1 MERTTNNTRLNIIRN
16 SFKAAFGLFTFG
28 FGVYLTIQANIGV
41 GPWDVFNLGLSGTFG
56 IKFGTGSIIISLII
70 LAIDILL
77 REPIGIGMFLDAFV
91 VGKTV
96 DLFNWMDLV
105 KPQENPLVG
114 IVMMLAG
121 LFIMGYAQYLYMD
134 AALGC
139 GPRDTLLVAL
149 AKRMPKIPIGVISIA
164 ILAVV
169 TFVGWRLGGPIGIG
183 TLICAFLTGPIMQ
196 LDFKLV
202 NFDATK
208 IVHQNLKE
216 SAKVFMN
223 KKVEGN

>member
-1 MERTTNNTRLNIIRN
+1 MNKTTNNTRLDIIRN
-16 SFKAAFGLFTFG
+16 SFKAAFGLFMFG

-41 GPWDVFNLGLSGTFG
+41 GPWDVLNLGLSGTFG
-56 IKFGTGSIIISLII
+56 IKFGTGSIIISLLI
-70 LAIDILL
+70 LAIDIFL

-96 DLFNWMDLV
+96 DLFNWMDVV
-105 KPQENPLVG
+105 KPQDNPVLG

-121 LFIMGYAQYLYMD
+121 LFIMGYSQYLYMD

-149 AKRMPKIPIGVISIA
+149 AKRMPKIPIGVISIV

-169 TFVGWRLGGPIGIG
+169 TFIGWRLGGPIGIG
-183 TLICAFLTGPIMQ
+183 TIICAFFTGPIMQ

-202 NFDATK
+202 GFDATK
-208 IVHQNLKE
+208 IVHQNIKE
-216 SAKVFMN
+216 SAKIFIN
-223 KKVEGN
+223 KKS

>member
-1 MERTTNNTRLNIIRN
+1 MNKTTNNTRLDIIRN
-16 SFKAAFGLFTFG
+16 SLKAAFGLFMFG

-41 GPWDVFNLGLSGTFG
+41 GPWDVLNLGLSGTFG
-56 IKFGTGSIIISLII
+56 IKFGTGSIIISLLI
-70 LAIDILL
+70 LAIDIFL

-96 DLFNWMDLV
+96 DLFNWMDVV
-105 KPQENPLVG
+105 KPQENPVLG

-121 LFIMGYAQYLYMD
+121 LFIMGYSQYLYMD

-149 AKRMPKIPIGVISIA
+149 AKRMPKIPIGVISIV

-169 TFVGWRLGGPIGIG
+169 TFIGWRLGGPIGIG
-183 TLICAFLTGPIMQ
+183 TIICAFFTGPIMQ

-202 NFDATK
+202 GFDATK
-208 IVHQNLKE
+208 IVHQNIKE
-216 SAKVFMN
+216 SAKIFIN
-223 KKVEGN
+223 KKS

>member
-1 MERTTNNTRLNIIRN
+1 MCNTVNKTKLEIIRS
-16 SFKAAFGLFTFG
+16 SFKAAFGLFLFG

-70 LAIDILL
+70 LAVDLIF
-77 REPIGIGMFLDAFV
+77 REPVGIGMFLDAFV

-96 DLFNWMDLV
+96 DLFNWLGLV
-105 KPQENPLVG
+105 KAQENVLIG
-114 IVMMLAG
+114 ILMMLAG
-121 LFIMGYAQYLYMD
+121 LFIMGYAQYLYMS

-169 TFVGWRLGGPIGIG
+169 TFIGWRLGGPIGIG

-196 LDFKLV
+196 LDFRLV

-208 IVHQNLKE
+208 IIHQNLKE
-216 SAKVFMN
+216 SAKVFAG
-223 KKVEGN
+223 KKR

>member
-1 MERTTNNTRLNIIRN
+1 MNKTTNNTRLDIIRN
-16 SFKAAFGLFTFG
+16 SFKAAFGLFMFG

-41 GPWDVFNLGLSGTFG
+41 GPWDVLNLGLSGTFG
-56 IKFGTGSIIISLII
+56 IKFGTGSIIISLLI
-70 LAIDILL
+70 LAIDIFL

-96 DLFNWMDLV
+96 DLFNWMDVV
-105 KPQENPLVG
+105 KPQENPVLG

-121 LFIMGYAQYLYMD
+121 LFIMGYSQYLYMD

-149 AKRMPKIPIGVISIA
+149 AKRMPKIPIGVISIV

-169 TFVGWRLGGPIGIG
+169 TFIGWRLGGPIGIG
-183 TLICAFLTGPIMQ
+183 TIICAFFTGPIMQ

-202 NFDATK
+202 GFDATK
-208 IVHQNLKE
+208 IVHQNIKE
-216 SAKVFMN
+216 SAKIFIN
-223 KKVEGN
+223 KKS

>member
-41 GPWDVFNLGLSGTFG
+41 GPWDVLNLGLSGTFG

-70 LAIDILL
+70 LAIDVLL

-96 DLFNWMDLV
+96 DLFNWMDMV
-105 KPQENPLVG
+105 KPQENPVVG
-114 IVMMLAG
+114 VLMMLAG

-149 AKRMPKIPIGVISIA
+149 AKRMPKIPIGAISIV

-169 TFVGWRLGGPIGIG
+169 TFAGWRLGGPIGIG
-183 TLICAFLTGPIMQ
+183 TIICAFLTGPIMQ
-196 LDFKLV
+196 LDFKFV
-202 NFDATK
+202 KFDATA
-208 IVHQNLKE
+208 IEHQNLKE

>member
-1 MERTTNNTRLNIIRN
+1 MNKTTNNTRLDIIRN
-16 SFKAAFGLFTFG
+16 SFKAAFGLFMFG

-41 GPWDVFNLGLSGTFG
+41 GPWDVLNLGLSGTFG
-56 IKFGTGSIIISLII
+56 IKFGTGSIIVSLLI
-70 LAIDILL
+70 LAIDIFL

-96 DLFNWMDLV
+96 DLFNWMDVV
-105 KPQENPLVG
+105 KPQENPVLG

-121 LFIMGYAQYLYMD
+121 LFIMGYSQYLYMD

-149 AKRMPKIPIGVISIA
+149 AKRMPKIPIGVISIV

-169 TFVGWRLGGPIGIG
+169 TFIGWRLGGPIGIG
-183 TLICAFLTGPIMQ
+183 TIICAFFTGPIMQ

-202 NFDATK
+202 GFDATK
-208 IVHQNLKE
+208 IVHQNIKE
-216 SAKVFMN
+216 SAKIFIN
-223 KKVEGN
+223 KKS

>member
-41 GPWDVFNLGLSGTFG
+41 GPWDVFNLGLSDTFG

-70 LAIDILL
+70 LAIDVFL

-149 AKRMPKIPIGVISIA
+149 AKRMP
-164 ILAVV
+164 
-169 TFVGWRLGGPIGIG
+169 
-183 TLICAFLTGPIMQ
+183 
-196 LDFKLV
+196 
-202 NFDATK
+202 
-208 IVHQNLKE
+208 
-216 SAKVFMN
+216 
-223 KKVEGN
+223 

>member
-1 MERTTNNTRLNIIRN
+1 MTESLNTTKLDIIRS
-16 SFKAAFGLFTFG
+16 SFKAAFGLFLFG

-56 IKFGTGSIIISLII
+56 MKFGTASITISLII
-70 LAIDILL
+70 LAIDLAM
-77 REPIGIGMFLDAFV
+77 REPIGIGMILDAFV

-96 DLFNWMDLV
+96 DFFNWLDIV
-105 KPQENPLVG
+105 KPQENIFIG
-114 IVMMLAG
+114 ILMMLAG
-121 LFIMGYAQYLYMD
+121 LFIMGYAQYFYMS

-149 AKRMPKIPIGVISIA
+149 AKRLPKIPIGVISIV

-183 TLICAFLTGPIMQ
+183 TVICAFLTGPIMQ
-196 LDFKLV
+196 LDFRLV

-208 IVHQNLKE
+208 VFHQNLKE
-216 SAKVFMN
+216 SAKVFIN
-223 KKVEGN
+223 KKS

>member
-1 MERTTNNTRLNIIRN
+1 MNKTTNNTRLDIIRN
-16 SFKAAFGLFTFG
+16 SFKAAFGLFMFG

-41 GPWDVFNLGLSGTFG
+41 GPWDVLNLGLSGTFG
-56 IKFGTGSIIISLII
+56 IKFGTGSIIISLLI
-70 LAIDILL
+70 LAIDIFL

-96 DLFNWMDLV
+96 DLFNWMDVV
-105 KPQENPLVG
+105 KPQENPVLG

-121 LFIMGYAQYLYMD
+121 LFIMGYSQYLYMD

-149 AKRMPKIPIGVISIA
+149 AKHMPKIPIGVISIV

-169 TFVGWRLGGPIGIG
+169 TFIGWRLGGPIGIG
-183 TLICAFLTGPIMQ
+183 TIICAFFTGPIMQ

-202 NFDATK
+202 GFDATK
-208 IVHQNLKE
+208 IVHQNIKE
-216 SAKVFMN
+216 SAKIFIN
-223 KKVEGN
+223 KKS

>member
-1 MERTTNNTRLNIIRN
+1 MKTLNKTAGSVLLN
-16 SFKAAFGLFTFG
+16 SLRAALGLFLFG

-41 GPWDVFNLGLSGTFG
+41 GPWDAFNLGLSGTFG
-56 IKFGTGSIIISLII
+56 IKYGTASIIVSLII
-70 LAIDILL
+70 LTIDIIL

-96 DLFNWMDLV
+96 DFFNWLDIIPMQQSYLTGL
-105 KPQENPLVG
+105 P
-114 IVMMLAG
+114 MMLAG
-121 LFIMGYAQYLYMD
+121 LVIMGFSQYLYMS

-149 AKRMPKIPIGVISIA
+149 ARRMSKIPIGVISIVMLA
-164 ILAVV
+164 IV

-196 LDFKLV
+196 LDFKIV
-202 NFDATK
+202 RFVATD
-208 IVHQNLKE
+208 VEHQNIGQ
-216 SAKVFMN
+216 SVKVLLG
-223 KKVEGN
+223 KK

>member
-1 MERTTNNTRLNIIRN
+1 MKTLNKTAGSVLLN
-16 SFKAAFGLFTFG
+16 SLRAALGLFLFG

-41 GPWDVFNLGLSGTFG
+41 GPWDAFNLGLSGTFG
-56 IKFGTGSIIISLII
+56 IKYGTASIIVSLII
-70 LAIDILL
+70 LTIDIIL

-96 DLFNWMDLV
+96 DFFNWLDIIPVQQSYLTGL
-105 KPQENPLVG
+105 P
-114 IVMMLAG
+114 MMLAG
-121 LFIMGYAQYLYMD
+121 LVIMGFSQYLYMS

-149 AKRMPKIPIGVISIA
+149 ARRMSKIPIGVISIVMLA
-164 ILAVV
+164 IV

-196 LDFKLV
+196 LDFKIV
-202 NFDATK
+202 RFVATD
-208 IVHQNLKE
+208 VEHQNIGQ
-216 SAKVFMN
+216 SVKVLFGKM
-223 KKVEGN
+223 

>member
-1 MERTTNNTRLNIIRN
+1 MNKTTNNTRLDIIRN
-16 SFKAAFGLFTFG
+16 SFKAAFGLFMFG

-41 GPWDVFNLGLSGTFG
+41 GPWDVLNLGLSGTFG
-56 IKFGTGSIIISLII
+56 IKFGTGSIIISLLI
-70 LAIDILL
+70 LAIDIFL

-96 DLFNWMDLV
+96 DLFNWMDVV
-105 KPQENPLVG
+105 KPQENPVLG

-121 LFIMGYAQYLYMD
+121 LFIMGYSQYLYMD

-149 AKRMPKIPIGVISIA
+149 AKRMSKIPIGVISIV

-169 TFVGWRLGGPIGIG
+169 TFIGWRLGGPIGIG
-183 TLICAFLTGPIMQ
+183 TIICAFFTGPIMQ

-202 NFDATK
+202 GLDATK
-208 IVHQNLKE
+208 IVHQNIKE
-216 SAKVFMN
+216 SAKIFIN
-223 KKVEGN
+223 KKS

>member
-1 MERTTNNTRLNIIRN
+1 MNKTTNNTRLNIIRN
-16 SFKAAFGLFTFG
+16 SFKAAFGLFMFG
-28 FGVYLTIQANIGV
+28 FGVYMTIQANIGV
-41 GPWDVFNLGLSGTFG
+41 GPWDVLNLGLSGTFG
-56 IKFGTGSIIISLII
+56 IKFGTGSIIISLLI
-70 LAIDILL
+70 LAIDIFL

-96 DLFNWMDLV
+96 DLFNWMDVV
-105 KPQENPLVG
+105 KPQENPVLG

-121 LFIMGYAQYLYMD
+121 LFIMGYSQYLYMD

-149 AKRMPKIPIGVISIA
+149 AKRMPKIPIGVISIV

-169 TFVGWRLGGPIGIG
+169 TFIGWRLGGPIGIG
-183 TLICAFLTGPIMQ
+183 TIICAFFTGPIMQ

-202 NFDATK
+202 GFDATK
-208 IVHQNLKE
+208 IVHQNIKE
-216 SAKVFMN
+216 SAKIFIN
-223 KKVEGN
+223 KKS

>member
-1 MERTTNNTRLNIIRN
+1 MNDGSNKSRFILIAN
-16 SFKAAFGLFTFG
+16 SLRAALGLFLFG

-41 GPWDVFNLGLSGTFG
+41 GPWDAFNLGLSGTFG
-56 IKFGTGSIIISLII
+56 IKYGTASIIVSLII
-70 LAIDILL
+70 LTIDIIL

-96 DLFNWMDLV
+96 DFFNWLDIIPVQQSYLTGL
-105 KPQENPLVG
+105 P
-114 IVMMLAG
+114 MMLAG
-121 LFIMGYAQYLYMD
+121 LVIMGFSQYIYMS

-149 AKRMPKIPIGVISIA
+149 ARRMSKIPIGVISIVMLA
-164 ILAVV
+164 IV

-196 LDFKLV
+196 LDFKIV
-202 NFDATK
+202 RFVATD
-208 IVHQNLKE
+208 VEHQNIGQ
-216 SAKVFMN
+216 SVKVLFGKM
-223 KKVEGN
+223 